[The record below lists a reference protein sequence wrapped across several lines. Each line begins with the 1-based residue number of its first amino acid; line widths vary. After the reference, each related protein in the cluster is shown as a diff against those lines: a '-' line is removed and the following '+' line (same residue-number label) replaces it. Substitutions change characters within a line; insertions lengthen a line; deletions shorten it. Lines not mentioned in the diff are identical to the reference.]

1 MNILYIASVFP
12 RETESSNLYTDL
24 ATEIA
29 KKHNVTVVVSEE
41 KKKIEK
47 AEINIERGI
56 RVLRVRVGNMY
67 SVSYIEKGITFITM
81 QRKMKK
87 AINKYLSSDVYDLIL
102 FMAPPVTLGNVVK
115 YAMKKYNAKS
125 YLMQKDIFPQNSL
138 DLEIM
143 SKRNPIYYYFRY
155 KEKKLYDIASVIG
168 CMSNRNIEYLLEHNK
183 NLKRQKLELFPNTIT
198 LKDIKDS
205 QQSIR
210 KKYNIGKDKILAVY
224 GGNFGRP
231 QGIDFI
237 LKVLNEYKNDK
248 RVIFFFSGKGT
259 EKEKLYKYIK
269 DNDLKNIITQDYI
282 PREEYEKLL
291 KEADIGLIFLDY
303 RFTIPNIPSRTLSYF
318 EYSIPIMAA
327 TDKNTDYKELI
338 ENTKSGLWCESNN
351 LEGFKRNFN
360 FLIENKDKRKIMGKN
375 GRKYLEENLTTEKS
389 IKILEEV
396 LKK

>member
-210 KKYNIGKDKILAVY
+210 KKYNIGEDKILAVY